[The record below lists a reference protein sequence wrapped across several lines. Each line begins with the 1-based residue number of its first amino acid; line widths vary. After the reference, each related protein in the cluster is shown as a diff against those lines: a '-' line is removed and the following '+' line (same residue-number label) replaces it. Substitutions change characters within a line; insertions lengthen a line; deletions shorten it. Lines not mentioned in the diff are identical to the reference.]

1 MKLRLYSTQVVVEVE
16 VRVELEL
23 DKISILVTRKLDI
36 SGRKSIHVQIVQ
48 IVRLQMD
55 KLRRNQ

>member
-16 VRVELEL
+16 VRVEL